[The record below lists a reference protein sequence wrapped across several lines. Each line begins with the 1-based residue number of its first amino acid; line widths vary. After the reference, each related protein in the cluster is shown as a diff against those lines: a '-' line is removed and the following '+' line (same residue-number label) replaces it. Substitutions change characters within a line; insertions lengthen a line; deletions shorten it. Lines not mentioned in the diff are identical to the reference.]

1 MSTIELKEGIHKIVD
16 GIGNP
21 QFLQT
26 LYDFLKTKVESE
38 PGQMW
43 DTLNDTQKQE
53 VLSAYDESEDEANLV
68 AREKIFGKIKWRF
81 F

>member
-68 AREKIFGKIKWRF
+68 EREKIFGKTK
-81 F
+81 